1 MANEMS
7 KKYSAPVLPVDCK
20 NMTMDDINS
29 ILETVLY
36 QFPIIQINIH
46 TPKWIETLA
55 SNHWLKEKS
64 YIHNKGICKKHFRLY
79 KYKRCP
85 FRFCTK

>member
-1 MANEMS
+1 M
-7 KKYSAPVLPVDCK
+7 PVDCK

-55 SNHWLKEKS
+55 SNHWLKENLISTIKEFA
-64 YIHNKGICKKHFRLY
+64 KKYFRLY

-85 FRFCTK
+85 FLFLHKMKILRKSYS